1 MFVWVTVVVLH
12 CHQTQKSMPEQLFTF
27 WLNLLRTYLN
37 LFLHLTKFYW
47 IFSVPGATLSTKDNW
62 DVTFILKCIIISG
75 RHTFQKRRIQ
85 LSKNQVSILTY
96 YRSTGY
102 WKQEGNAAWRVS
114 ETNLVREFSLRNEK
128 GWIEEWEV
136 DRSPGP
142 IINHT
147 NKGKEVWRVWS
158 VCRDSIIQNLK
169 CMKSIVGKWEIR
181 MEWKCEPRLGKT
193 SRHEEQRYKLG
204 QQQLK
209 WKGGQQI

>member
-47 IFSVPGATLSTKDNW
+47 ICSVPGATLSTKDNW

-114 ETNLVREFSLRNEK
+114 ETNLVRERVFIK
-128 GWIEEWEV
+128 EWEGMNRGM
-136 DRSPGP
+136 RSWQ
-142 IINHT
+142 ISRSNHKSYKQRQGGV
-147 NKGKEVWRVWS
+147 KGV
-158 VCRDSIIQNLK
+158 K
-169 CMKSIVGKWEIR
+169 C
-181 MEWKCEPRLGKT
+181 L
-193 SRHEEQRYKLG
+193 
-204 QQQLK
+204 
-209 WKGGQQI
+209 